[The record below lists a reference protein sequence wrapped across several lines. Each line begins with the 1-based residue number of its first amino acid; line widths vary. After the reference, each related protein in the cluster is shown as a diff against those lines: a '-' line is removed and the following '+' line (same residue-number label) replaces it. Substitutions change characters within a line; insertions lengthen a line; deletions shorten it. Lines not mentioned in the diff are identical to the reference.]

1 MSGQAGDQTI
11 QGDYVRVKRKRTTI
25 FVSADMVT
33 DTVHDLR
40 ARVNLITK
48 VPTTDIKFFMDESGE
63 AEVGESKT
71 LKDMKVCPLPRWQIR
86 SHVRTLSVLVVVH
99 LLPALAWQIETG
111 MILYM
116 VYKKEGAQARV
127 GLK

>member
-71 LKDMKVCPLPRWQIR
+71 LKDMKVRPLPRWQIR
-86 SHVRTLSVLVVVH
+86 SHVHTLSVLVVVH

-127 GLK
+127 GLE